1 MDFDPAHASVISIR
15 LAAALVV
22 GALLGV
28 NRDLHRKA
36 AGLRTVA
43 LVSVGSAIL
52 VLVGI
57 ELGGSADSVSRILQG
72 LVVGV
77 GFLGAG
83 VIVHHESEQRVEGL
97 TTAASVWVAA
107 GLGAA
112 CGAGLG
118 TVALV
123 SMITTMLILLFG
135 GKVERVIEKL
145 FMKNEPG
152 KPESR

>member
-1 MDFDPAHASVISIR
+1 
-15 LAAALVV
+15 
-22 GALLGV
+22 
-28 NRDLHRKA
+28 
-36 AGLRTVA
+36 
-43 LVSVGSAIL
+43 
-52 VLVGI
+52 
-57 ELGGSADSVSRILQG
+57 
-72 LVVGV
+72 
-77 GFLGAG
+77 
-83 VIVHHESEQRVEGL
+83 VEGL